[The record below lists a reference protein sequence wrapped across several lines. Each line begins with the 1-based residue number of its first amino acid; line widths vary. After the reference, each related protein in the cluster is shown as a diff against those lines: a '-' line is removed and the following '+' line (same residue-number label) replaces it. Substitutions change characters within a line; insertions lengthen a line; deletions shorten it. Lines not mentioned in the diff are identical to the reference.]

1 MTRKGPSKA
10 AVDKAFGDGRL
21 QMARAFLK
29 AAQNEAELADDADIA
44 NPIIVQVVNA
54 AIAYTDALTTR
65 FAGRVN
71 QQDHT
76 AAVKALRA
84 ALGKR
89 FPNEQERRLARI
101 LGEKDAAQY
110 GARMKRKSEA
120 ARLLAD
126 LEKFAAWAELE
137 MRRVR

>member
-10 AVDKAFGDGRL
+10 VDRTFGDGRL
-21 QMARAFLK
+21 QMAKAFLK
-29 AAQNEAELADDADIA
+29 AARNEAELAGDGDIA

-54 AIAYTDALTTR
+54 AIAYTDALTAR
-65 FAGRVN
+65 FSGRVN
-71 QQDHT
+71 QQDHA

-89 FPNEQERRLARI
+89 FPDEQERRLARI

-110 GARMKRKSEA
+110 GARMKRKPEA

-126 LEKFAAWAELE
+126 LEKFAAWAEVE
-137 MRRVR
+137 MKRIR